1 MTLETPLRGV
11 KLGEWVELRRGK
23 CDPRGED
30 RSLNCRAVFEAGLHA
45 GNETIFQTSGWV
57 RLPAEFKH
65 IT

>member
-1 MTLETPLRGV
+1 MTMETLLRGV
-11 KLGEWVELRRGK
+11 KSGEWVELRRGK

-30 RSLNCRAVFEAGLHA
+30 ESLNCRAVFKTFLYARHK
-45 GNETIFQTSGWV
+45 TIFQTSGWV